1 MQQFTIWCCLRLW
14 SLCLITF
21 ITWSTYIEACKPQQG
36 YEIYIMFP
44 EDAAVGSVIGQ
55 VKFRDW
61 NLIKQVHSEKSVY
74 VKYDPG
80 TENVTLLKKIDADK
94 HTNKITLRL
103 FCEDRSSQTRNVTIT
118 VNIIATNVNDN
129 PPRFTERVY
138 YKEISEDTEIG
149 STIDCGVV
157 ATDGDN
163 GDNMRFSIL
172 PDKDHEFF
180 SINLP
185 GTPLITLNQ
194 KLDYEKRRHL
204 SIDIMVQDQ
213 PEGVNQKKLND
224 TATINFT
231 VLDADD
237 LNPVFTRKKY
247 YALVNHNAELGTILA
262 VEPPIEA
269 YDPDYTFNE
278 TIKFSIDDADSTPF
292 EIQPYNGTVYI
303 KRHLEVGS
311 TTYVIRGV
319 QANSE
324 ERFCIALLQVDVLA
338 QNDTSLIFSK
348 SFYEAAVVENAP
360 VGTNILTLPVIYK
373 AKAPLIFGF
382 KNRTD
387 VFRIDESGSIRL
399 RQPLDYERT
408 PFYTFLAFVRNSAKF
423 PNESPERSEKANWK
437 DTTTFEK

>member
-1 MQQFTIWCCLRLW
+1 MVCVEDTGNCGVNN
-14 SLCLITF
+14 LCDR
-21 ITWSTYIEACKPQQG
+21 S
-36 YEIYIMFP
+36 
-44 EDAAVGSVIGQ
+44 VGSVIGQ

-311 TTYVIRGV
+311 TTYVIRA
-319 QANSE
+319 QAH
-324 ERFCIALLQVDVLA
+324 
-338 QNDTSLIFSK
+338 TS
-348 SFYEAAVVENAP
+348 
-360 VGTNILTLPVIYK
+360 
-373 AKAPLIFGF
+373 
-382 KNRTD
+382 
-387 VFRIDESGSIRL
+387 
-399 RQPLDYERT
+399 
-408 PFYTFLAFVRNSAKF
+408 
-423 PNESPERSEKANWK
+423 
-437 DTTTFEK
+437 

>member
-94 HTNKITLRL
+94 HSNKITLRL

-172 PDKDHEFF
+172 PDKDHVSLLSYYILLVNICPAQNTF
-180 SINLP
+180 SSSLP
-185 GTPLITLNQ
+185 QEPFETSSLALITDL
-194 KLDYEKRRHL
+194 L
-204 SIDIMVQDQ
+204 
-213 PEGVNQKKLND
+213 D
-224 TATINFT
+224 TA
-231 VLDADD
+231 
-237 LNPVFTRKKY
+237 
-247 YALVNHNAELGTILA
+247 
-262 VEPPIEA
+262 
-269 YDPDYTFNE
+269 
-278 TIKFSIDDADSTPF
+278 
-292 EIQPYNGTVYI
+292 
-303 KRHLEVGS
+303 LEVS
-311 TTYVIRGV
+311 PP
-319 QANSE
+319 
-324 ERFCIALLQVDVLA
+324 F
-338 QNDTSLIFSK
+338 
-348 SFYEAAVVENAP
+348 AAH
-360 VGTNILTLPVIYK
+360 
-373 AKAPLIFGF
+373 
-382 KNRTD
+382 
-387 VFRIDESGSIRL
+387 
-399 RQPLDYERT
+399 
-408 PFYTFLAFVRNSAKF
+408 
-423 PNESPERSEKANWK
+423 
-437 DTTTFEK
+437 